1 MHDSLPT
8 GIDITMKNI
17 LIAMILLSLSCAHA
31 SAGTQSIGIVSV
43 RGDMRIDGYSV
54 WSNGTLFD
62 GTAVETGRATATLQL
77 VNGTEIKLATDSRGV
92 VYSDH
97 LVLLHGTSEIKASGS
112 HFQLE
117 AYGLS
122 VAPNAPNTLG
132 TVSLRPANMVEVA
145 AVTGELRVTQNADL
159 AVAHVV
165 TGSAMLFQPVQQ
177 AAAPEGSTFLNAVEG
192 LVSSTDGIFFLTTVS
207 GARYQLVT
215 GKELRKFS
223 NKKVVVSGF
232 LQASAAASEPT
243 QLLVTEIDVNG
254 AGTGGSKKVLIGIA
268 VAGGGAAAA
277 IGIAESSKS
286 SASR

>member
-1 MHDSLPT
+1 
-8 GIDITMKNI
+8 MKSI
-17 LIAMILLSLSCAHA
+17 SIAIILLSFSCPYAVG
-31 SAGTQSIGIVSV
+31 STKPIGTASV
-43 RGDMRIDGYSV
+43 RGDMRIDGNSV

-62 GTAVETGRATATLQL
+62 GTAVETSRATATLQL
-77 VNGTEIKLATDSRGV
+77 ANGTEIKLATDSRGV

-97 LVLLHGTSEIKASGS
+97 LVLLQGTSEIKASGS

-122 VAPNAPNTLG
+122 VAPNAPNTTG

-165 TGSAMLFQPVQQ
+165 RGAAMLFQPVQQ
-177 AAAPEGSTFLNAVEG
+177 AAAAPEGSTFLNSVEG
-192 LVSSTDGIFFLTTVS
+192 LVSSADGVYFLTTVS
-207 GARYQLVT
+207 GAKYQLVT
-215 GKELRKFS
+215 GKELRKFT

-232 LQASAAASEPT
+232 LQPGAATSEPT
-243 QLLVTEIDVNG
+243 ELLVTDIDVNG
-254 AGTGGSKKVLIGIA
+254 AGTGGSKKALIGIA
-268 VAGGGAAAA
+268 VAGGGAAAV

>member
-1 MHDSLPT
+1 
-8 GIDITMKNI
+8 
-17 LIAMILLSLSCAHA
+17 
-31 SAGTQSIGIVSV
+31 
-43 RGDMRIDGYSV
+43 
-54 WSNGTLFD
+54 
-62 GTAVETGRATATLQL
+62 
-77 VNGTEIKLATDSRGV
+77 
-92 VYSDH
+92 
-97 LVLLHGTSEIKASGS
+97 
-112 HFQLE
+112 
-117 AYGLS
+117 
-122 VAPNAPNTLG
+122 
-132 TVSLRPANMVEVA
+132 MVEVA

-165 TGSAMLFQPVQQ
+165 TGAAMLFQPVQQ

-286 SASR
+286 SASL